1 MITKERIIMAEATE
15 NNEVVVEK
23 KSGGSNILLI
33 IIAAMLGLMLIG
45 GGVGAYLLLSE
56 DDAVIADANN
66 AKSAQTEKTETQA
79 APPAS
84 EKSVRKSDF
93 TNIGPMYP
101 LNQFIVNLFSE
112 DGSRYLKT
120 TINLELSLPELATEL
135 DAKKPLIRDI
145 IIKALSAKSYE
156 EISTIA
162 GKESLKD
169 EIVANVNAVLKDGKI
184 NNVFFTDFVI
194 Q

>member
-1 MITKERIIMAEATE
+1 MAEATE
-15 NNEVVVEK
+15 NAEVAVEQK
-23 KSGGSNILLI
+23 KSGGSNLLLI
-33 IIAAMLGLMLIG
+33 IIAVMLSLILIG
-45 GGVGAYLLLSE
+45 GGIGAYLLLSE
-56 DDAVIADANN
+56 DEAVLNDASN
-66 AKSAQTEKTETQA
+66 AQQTQMTAQA
-79 APPAS
+79 ATTVQPTVS
-84 EKSVRKSDF
+84 DRSQRKTDY

-101 LNQFIVNLFSE
+101 LDPFIVNLFSE

-120 TINLELSLPELATEL
+120 SINLELGMQELATEL

-162 GKESLKD
+162 GKENLKD
-169 EIVANVNAVLKDGKI
+169 EIVANVNGVLKDGKI

>member
-1 MITKERIIMAEATE
+1 MAEATE
-15 NNEVVVEK
+15 NAEVVEK

-33 IIAAMLGLMLIG
+33 VIAVMLALMLIG
-45 GGVGAYLLLSE
+45 GAVGAYMLLNE
-56 DDAVIADANN
+56 DDAVIADANS
-66 AKSAQTEKTETQA
+66 AKQSQSVKETPA
-79 APPAS
+79 AATPAATTGS
-84 EKSVRKSDF
+84 DRKSDY
-93 TNIGPMYP
+93 TQIGQMYP
-101 LNQFIVNLFSE
+101 LDQFIVNLFSE

-120 TINLELSLPELATEL
+120 TMNLEMSVPELATEL

-162 GKESLKD
+162 GKENLKD
-169 EIVANVNAVLKDGKI
+169 EIVSDINKVLKDGKI
-184 NNVFFTDFVI
+184 NNLFFTDFVI

>member
-1 MITKERIIMAEATE
+1 MAEATE
-15 NNEVVVEK
+15 KTEVVEK

-33 IIAAMLGLMLIG
+33 IIALMLALMLIG
-45 GGVGAYLLLSE
+45 GAVGAYLLLSE
-56 DDAVIADANN
+56 DDAVIADANQ
-66 AKSAQTEKTETQA
+66 AKTTQTVKEDPVVSAAQT
-79 APPAS
+79 PAHGA
-84 EKSVRKSDF
+84 RKSDY

-101 LNQFIVNLFSE
+101 LDQFIVNLFSE

-120 TINLELSLPELATEL
+120 TINLELGMPELATEL

-162 GKESLKD
+162 GKENLKD
-169 EIVANVNAVLKDGKI
+169 EIVANVNGVLKDGKI

>member
-1 MITKERIIMAEATE
+1 MAEATE
-15 NNEVVVEK
+15 NVEVAEK
-23 KSGGSNILLI
+23 KSGGGNLLLI
-33 IIAAMLGLMLIG
+33 IIAVMLALMLIG
-45 GGVGAYLLLSE
+45 GGVGAYLLLNE

-66 AKSAQTEKTETQA
+66 AKQTQNVQTQTTALPA
-79 APPAS
+79 AAS
-84 EKSVRKSDF
+84 EISSTRKSDF
-93 TNIGPMYP
+93 TNIGQMYP
-101 LNQFIVNLFSE
+101 LDQFIVNLFSE
-112 DGSRYLKT
+112 DGSRYLKAT
-120 TINLELSLPELATEL
+120 MNLELSVPELATEL
-135 DAKKPLIRDI
+135 DTKKPLIRDI